1 MNLPYIFFNVIF
13 ALEDFKKAYVSVNI
27 LPSNNLEIQINF
39 EMFHLEVEHEN
50 KLIYLNMQGS
60 NWLFKVVSWK
70 IPIKFQF

>member
-1 MNLPYIFFNVIF
+1 MELTLHFFNVIF

-50 KLIYLNMQGS
+50 KLIYLNM
-60 NWLFKVVSWK
+60 
-70 IPIKFQF
+70 